1 MATILGVDIGY
12 GFTKSYYLQKNII
25 SGDSYCFDVFPT
37 AVSKFIPKITFSDT
51 HSIVKVND
59 EEFLSGETALREGVG
74 LMNTRQSDFV
84 GSSAYCAI
92 LSLALTRTISDPD
105 TLILGLPPGQYN
117 KEYTALITNKIQSS
131 KISLSNDKQIIIPEI
146 IRFIPQ
152 GSGIYFSHI
161 RHSGDDT
168 FNKRVA
174 VLDVGFYTLDT
185 LFFVQGKYVENSA
198 QSYQLGVSRVYEQV
212 KKEFQNEFRVPL
224 KNHKTIDQIL
234 KTGKVT
240 IMRKTYELD
249 ARHILKSYN
258 TEVSSNVANYIENLP
273 DEVDLLVGGGG
284 GVRFLDSNAF
294 KYKFSIT
301 DHPQF
306 ANARGYFE
314 YGKHVMVRG

>member
-1 MATILGVDIGY
+1 MKTILGIDIGY
-12 GFTKSYYLQKNII
+12 GFTKSYYLQNNVI
-25 SGDSYCFDVFPT
+25 SGEAYCFDVFPT

-59 EEFLSGETALREGVG
+59 ERFLTGETALREGAG

-92 LSLALTRTISDPD
+92 LSLALARTVSDPD
-105 TLILGLPPGQYN
+105 ILILGLPPGQYN
-117 KEYTALITNKIQSS
+117 NEYAELITKKIQSS
-131 KISLSNDKQIIIPEI
+131 KISLTDGKQISVPET

-152 GSGIYFSHI
+152 GAGIYFSHI
-161 RHSGDDT
+161 RHSGDT

-185 LFFVQGKYVENSA
+185 LFFVNGKYVENSA
-198 QSYQLGVSRVYEQV
+198 QSHQLGVSRVYDQIR
-212 KKEFQNEFRVPL
+212 KEFHNEFRVPL
-224 KNHKTIDQIL
+224 KNHKSIDLIL
-234 KTGKVT
+234 TTGKVT
-240 IMRKTYELD
+240 IMGETYKFD
-249 ARHILKSYN
+249 ARHIIDSYN
-258 TEVSSNVANYIENLP
+258 AQVSSNLANYIENLP

-301 DHPQF
+301 EHPQF

-314 YGKHVMVRG
+314 FGKHLMARL